1 MQQRWLNHHSRL
13 RMKGSLVSQGDQL
26 IMHAL
31 ETTALQDPLLAHV
44 LPHSSL
50 VEYMPSQVAN
60 AGLLWA
66 AMRCACSDKNACLHS
81 DSALLRFAVR
91 TQSANTGM
99 LFCQSIGKCTR
110 ITSNASR
117 TQQPRNDFW
126 RFHSVNVLTSSGRT
140 SLQRLESFEQ
150 KSG

>member
-60 AGLLWA
+60 AGLL
-66 AMRCACSDKNACLHS
+66 
-81 DSALLRFAVR
+81 
-91 TQSANTGM
+91 
-99 LFCQSIGKCTR
+99 
-110 ITSNASR
+110 
-117 TQQPRNDFW
+117 
-126 RFHSVNVLTSSGRT
+126 
-140 SLQRLESFEQ
+140 
-150 KSG
+150 